1 MDMDAEELA
10 SYREVMRLTK
20 NDINF
25 VSQNAAEV

>member
-10 SYREVMRLTK
+10 SYREAMRLIK